1 MRILFVGFLALATWM
16 TFSTYIYVCKIK
28 GLCQEP
34 MTNEIVAIPASE
46 EVATDTLAETLV
58 EENAVIPV
66 DVNIYFAFDQSE
78 FSPDPQLEKYI
89 LDSKA
94 YLDQNVQARLKF
106 TGHTC
111 SIGTDDYNQALGLR
125 RAQSAK
131 KYFENKGVPIKN
143 CIIESRGEKAPAT
156 DNQMVSGRAKNRRT
170 VITIIE

>member
-1 MRILFVGFLALATWM
+1 MRILFIGFLALAAWM

-28 GLCQEP
+28 GLCSEP
-34 MTNEIVAIPASE
+34 VMNETVAVPIGE
-46 EVATDTLAETLV
+46 EVATDTLAETLI
-58 EENAVIPV
+58 EENAVIPI
-66 DVNIYFAFDQSE
+66 DVIIYFAFDKSE

-89 LDSKA
+89 LESKA

-111 SIGTDDYNQALGLR
+111 SIGTDGYNQALGLR

-131 KYFENKGVPIKN
+131 KYFEKRGVPVTN
-143 CIIESRGEKAPAT
+143 CIFESMGEKAPAT
-156 DNQMVSGRAKNRRT
+156 DNQTASGRAKNRRT